1 MYVKKRQ
8 GRRQNLTIFELSYY
22 VFGLIDLYIA
32 LIIPLFSIPSR
43 KNMIILNLL
52 YWLTIPA
59 CIFLLPDLSPYLAL
73 ALCFVYI
80 FILTKRNIL
89 AVCLSLFNYLLSIVL
104 NYGLLAFH
112 HLTHGISEA
121 EAATTYHIPYYTFFT
136 VLLLL
141 VSFGLRWLYH
151 HFIGNTLKLTFPLA
165 TLFLVYLGLCALI
178 FVYNYTYEE
187 TQNFPQELV
196 HMNTILFIVFFTI
209 TSIFLILLIHMF
221 KKDVKLQTQNVQ
233 YKSLQNYTAQ
243 VEELYQNLRGFKHDY
258 LNLLTTMDY
267 YVANKD
273 WEAMRVFYETKISP
287 TRAMLQNSYQDLGQ
301 LQNLEI
307 AEIKSILYNKF
318 VKAVEM
324 NIAVNLEIREPIR
337 QLDADPVD
345 IARVL
350 GIYLDN
356 AIDALNAPELSDDQR
371 QLHVAVLTDSDAVVF
386 IIRNTCQDFPL
397 QLQKLGTLNY
407 STKGENRG
415 MGLYLARQTLRNYR
429 NIQSTPSYEDHAF
442 TQTLI
447 IYHKE

>member
-1 MYVKKRQ
+1 MTFYE
-8 GRRQNLTIFELSYY
+8 FSYY
-22 VFGLIDLYIA
+22 IFGVVDLYIVL
-32 LIIPLFSIPSR
+32 LIPILGLLNTR
-43 KNMIILNLL
+43 NKIILHLL
-52 YWLTIPA
+52 FFITSPT
-59 CIFLLPDLSPYLAL
+59 CIVFLSDFSPYIE
-73 ALCFVYI
+73 LCLIFIYI
-80 FILTKRNIL
+80 YILTKRNIL

-112 HLTHGISEA
+112 HLTHGISELDA
-121 EAATTYHIPYYTFFT
+121 ITNYPIVYYTLFT
-136 VLLLL
+136 VLLLF
-141 VSFGLRWLYH
+141 VSFGLRWLYQ
-151 HFIGNTLKLTFPLA
+151 HFIGNKLNLSFPFT
-165 TLFLVYLGLCALI
+165 TLFLVYLGLCAMI

-196 HMNTILFIVFFTI
+196 YINTLLFIVFFMI
-209 TSIFLILLIHMF
+209 TCLFIILLIHMF
-221 KKDVKLQTQNVQ
+221 KRDVKLQTQNVQ

-273 WEAMRVFYETKISP
+273 WAALTDFYETKISP
-287 TRAMLQNSYQDLGQ
+287 TRTMFQNSYQDLGQ

-324 NIAVNLEIREPIR
+324 NISVTLEIREPIR
-337 QLDADPVD
+337 RLDADPID

-356 AIDALNAPELSDDQR
+356 TIDALNAPELSDDQR

-386 IIRNTCQDFPL
+386 IIRNTCQEFPL

-407 STKGENRG
+407 STKGEHRG
-415 MGLYLARQTLRNYR
+415 MGLYLARQTLKNYR
-429 NIQSTPSYEDHAF
+429 NIQSTPSYENHAF
-442 TQTLI
+442 TQTLT
-447 IYHKE
+447 IYPKR